1 MFDSLKSMGA
11 IASLLK
17 NKEKIAEA
25 MARVHANLDQRTI
38 TVTAPDN
45 SVQVIMTGK
54 AKLQTLTLSDEIL
67 AKAAGDPEAKAK
79 LQKTILGAITAAQNR
94 VAEVVKV
101 EVQREANELG
111 IPELAD
117 PEALSKLMGR

>member
-1 MFDSLKSMGA
+1 MGA

-17 NKEKIAEA
+17 NKERIAEA

-67 AKAAGDPEAKAK
+67 AKAAGDPDAKAK

-101 EVQREANELG
+101 EVQREATDLG

-117 PEALSKLMGR
+117 PEALTKLMGR